1 MGNDFE
7 MCGQTVAILGGY
19 LCAINRSQEIQ
30 NFVHIC
36 KHIYKDVHAKHIYDC
51 NCNNKIKTITVL
63 VNNENE
69 MLKHYTRFFYSSG
82 SLRILCL
89 SCKLK

>member
-36 KHIYKDVHAKHIYDC
+36 KHIYKDVHAKHIHMV
-51 NCNNKIKTITVL
+51 IVIVIT
-63 VNNENE
+63 
-69 MLKHYTRFFYSSG
+69 K
-82 SLRILCL
+82 LRLLHC
-89 SCKLK
+89 

>member
-1 MGNDFE
+1 MQSFLRNTKL
-7 MCGQTVAILGGY
+7 CTYSQTYIRR
-19 LCAINRSQEIQ
+19 CT
-30 NFVHIC
+30 C
-36 KHIYKDVHAKHIYDC
+36 KTHTYGDC
-51 NCNNKIKTITVL
+51 NCNNKIKTITLL
-63 VNNENE
+63 VNNGNE